1 MIDLAKEIKSL
12 YKQKIEWLDLKE
24 EGELNKER
32 LEERLQVRLPSYSK
46 VQSLF
51 DFDDV
56 SVVLSKGEVTAIV
69 YRVEKEFKLDMYDR
83 QELFD
88 PYNEKP
94 EVEEISLQ
102 ANNLTDAKKEAED
115 IIIGEL
121 DNLLFHIQEL
131 VNRYVGHTHEIL
143 EHYLEK

>member
-1 MIDLAKEIKSL
+1 MIDLTEEIKSL

-24 EGELNKER
+24 EGALNKER

-46 VQSLF
+46 VQNLF

-56 SVVLSKGEVTAIV
+56 SVVLKKSEVTAIV
-69 YRVEKEFKLDMYDR
+69 YRVKKEFKLDLYDW

-94 EVEEISLQ
+94 EADEISLQ

-121 DNLLFHIQEL
+121 DNLLFHIQEV
-131 VNRYVGHTHEIL
+131 VNRYVGHSQEIL

>member
-12 YKQKIEWLDLKE
+12 YEQKIAWLDLKE

-46 VQSLF
+46 IQSLF

-56 SVVLSKGEVTAIV
+56 SVVLSKGEVTVVV
-69 YRVEKEFKLDMYDR
+69 YRAEKEFKLDIYDR
-83 QELFD
+83 QELLD

-94 EVEEISLQ
+94 EADGISLH

-121 DNLLFHIQEL
+121 DNLLFHTQEV
-131 VNRYVGHTHEIL
+131 VNRYVDHAQEVL
-143 EHYLEK
+143 NNYLEK